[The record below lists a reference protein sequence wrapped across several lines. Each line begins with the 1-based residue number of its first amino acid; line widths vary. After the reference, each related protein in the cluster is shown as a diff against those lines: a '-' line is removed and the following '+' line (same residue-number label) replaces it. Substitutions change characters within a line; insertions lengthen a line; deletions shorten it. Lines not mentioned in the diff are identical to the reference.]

1 MTTLAERHEV
11 FFPNVVEVISVACRA
26 ISVGRSKMGN
36 GEDGALA
43 RDGVGFAVNCPTV
56 FAFATSAFKADALAN
71 APPVVGV
78 SAHGVPLGH
87 FRCFIL
93 TQGL

>member
-1 MTTLAERHEV
+1 
-11 FFPNVVEVISVACRA
+11 
-26 ISVGRSKMGN
+26 
-36 GEDGALA
+36 
-43 RDGVGFAVNCPTV
+43 V
-56 FAFATSAFKADALAN
+56 FAFATSALKADVLAN